1 MNVKMVEGWLWF
13 GLGSPQGDV
22 VLENVAVK
30 NTESNILSLFAPQ
43 QTLPDLNSQTQ
54 NLWRSRIVY
63 NNLSFVQKFAPW
75 QRDVTAGRCKNI

>member
-1 MNVKMVEGWLWF
+1 MVEEWLWL

-30 NTESNILSLFAPQ
+30 NTETNILSLFAPQ
-43 QTLPDLNSQTQ
+43 RTPPDLNSQTQ
-54 NLWRSRIVY
+54 NLWRSTIVY

-75 QRDVTAGRCKNI
+75 QGGVSAGRCKNI